1 MRLLYKDQLRKIKLN
16 KFNFVSLCILVMII
30 SLTFTAVKSS
40 IRRLD
45 ENYSSYL
52 QEQNIEDFYL
62 SMGKIDV
69 NLIGGSALLTL
80 CDELDIM
87 YECGVA
93 ISQEDNPIIMNNLNI
108 TINNKIKEKPIVYEN
123 LIDSYIDEFLEQYD
137 FTAEKDHI
145 VNIIDGDFIY
155 KFITKTESIN
165 KPYIVEG
172 NMPDEDFEIGIFPE
186 YAKLNNLDIGDTL
199 IIQDVEYTISAFIYK
214 PEYLLPLLSLD
225 TITFDPQY
233 QSLVLCNENTIR
245 SLNRDLF
252 TSYIIKGDLDLV
264 FEDFGYEEIQSGDLS
279 FLEKQMQMIS
289 ILMPKDINFRIIS
302 LQTEVDN
309 ANAFIDVFLPLF
321 LSFTIILLVI
331 FMRRYVS
338 KNEKDIITLHSLG
351 YTGSEIARSIT
362 LYPFLISLS
371 SILGFG
377 LGLLASNQ
385 LFGLYSKR
393 YLFPKANFSFD
404 FDLLVYTVI
413 IPIVT
418 ITLLNYFFILRS
430 VKIRQREVKRF
441 RFRLFKFVPIRT
453 ALTTSILFI
462 TIGIML
468 IFGLNG
474 NSMFTSFVEET
485 KLGNN
490 FNTMVNLRYMTNSDH
505 LDTYDEYT
513 KVPGKIVQVNSTRL
527 KKEESTTIYGINP
540 DNNLKLL
547 INNNIDNNLLLND
560 GIVISDYLKTSLNLK
575 INDMITFEVGGIEST
590 EKIVGFSN
598 ELIEN
603 NFFIKKDTLNSFYD
617 LDNTYYNGL
626 YVTDDDY
633 DDPFIVSRLDYQ
645 NSIDE
650 VASILNIST
659 IILNILLVLSI
670 CLSLFIFSLIIIG
683 FFTDNKI
690 EIAILKS
697 MGYNNI
703 EITKKYL
710 IPIYLIFV
718 ITYII
723 SIPISQLLLNYLLL
737 MLMESV
743 GFKLIIDFSILNI
756 IIGFVTLN
764 ILFTLLVIV
773 SNRYYRNISITDIIK
788 HNIK

>member
-1 MRLLYKDQLRKIKLN
+1 
-16 KFNFVSLCILVMII
+16 MII

-404 FDLLVYTVI
+404 FDLLV
-413 IPIVT
+413 
-418 ITLLNYFFILRS
+418 
-430 VKIRQREVKRF
+430 
-441 RFRLFKFVPIRT
+441 
-453 ALTTSILFI
+453 
-462 TIGIML
+462 
-468 IFGLNG
+468 
-474 NSMFTSFVEET
+474 
-485 KLGNN
+485 
-490 FNTMVNLRYMTNSDH
+490 
-505 LDTYDEYT
+505 
-513 KVPGKIVQVNSTRL
+513 
-527 KKEESTTIYGINP
+527 
-540 DNNLKLL
+540 
-547 INNNIDNNLLLND
+547 
-560 GIVISDYLKTSLNLK
+560 
-575 INDMITFEVGGIEST
+575 
-590 EKIVGFSN
+590 
-598 ELIEN
+598 
-603 NFFIKKDTLNSFYD
+603 
-617 LDNTYYNGL
+617 
-626 YVTDDDY
+626 
-633 DDPFIVSRLDYQ
+633 
-645 NSIDE
+645 
-650 VASILNIST
+650 
-659 IILNILLVLSI
+659 
-670 CLSLFIFSLIIIG
+670 
-683 FFTDNKI
+683 
-690 EIAILKS
+690 
-697 MGYNNI
+697 
-703 EITKKYL
+703 
-710 IPIYLIFV
+710 
-718 ITYII
+718 
-723 SIPISQLLLNYLLL
+723 
-737 MLMESV
+737 
-743 GFKLIIDFSILNI
+743 
-756 IIGFVTLN
+756 
-764 ILFTLLVIV
+764 
-773 SNRYYRNISITDIIK
+773 
-788 HNIK
+788 

>member
-1 MRLLYKDQLRKIKLN
+1 
-16 KFNFVSLCILVMII
+16 
-30 SLTFTAVKSS
+30 
-40 IRRLD
+40 
-45 ENYSSYL
+45 
-52 QEQNIEDFYL
+52 
-62 SMGKIDV
+62 
-69 NLIGGSALLTL
+69 
-80 CDELDIM
+80 
-87 YECGVA
+87 
-93 ISQEDNPIIMNNLNI
+93 
-108 TINNKIKEKPIVYEN
+108 
-123 LIDSYIDEFLEQYD
+123 
-137 FTAEKDHI
+137 
-145 VNIIDGDFIY
+145 
-155 KFITKTESIN
+155 
-165 KPYIVEG
+165 
-172 NMPDEDFEIGIFPE
+172 
-186 YAKLNNLDIGDTL
+186 
-199 IIQDVEYTISAFIYK
+199 
-214 PEYLLPLLSLD
+214 
-225 TITFDPQY
+225 
-233 QSLVLCNENTIR
+233 
-245 SLNRDLF
+245 
-252 TSYIIKGDLDLV
+252 
-264 FEDFGYEEIQSGDLS
+264 
-279 FLEKQMQMIS
+279 
-289 ILMPKDINFRIIS
+289 
-302 LQTEVDN
+302 
-309 ANAFIDVFLPLF
+309 
-321 LSFTIILLVI
+321 
-331 FMRRYVS
+331 
-338 KNEKDIITLHSLG
+338 
-351 YTGSEIARSIT
+351 
-362 LYPFLISLS
+362 
-371 SILGFG
+371 
-377 LGLLASNQ
+377 
-385 LFGLYSKR
+385 
-393 YLFPKANFSFD
+393 
-404 FDLLVYTVI
+404 
-413 IPIVT
+413 
-418 ITLLNYFFILRS
+418 LRS